1 MYKILSFPLKII
13 YQRLN
18 PENPGGRGSYA
29 LEIQMGGGVKEVRK
43 PRWEGGQKMLP
54 SVKEGW
60 IFLNNLFVIE
70 Q

>member
-1 MYKILSFPLKII
+1 
-13 YQRLN
+13 
-18 PENPGGRGSYA
+18 
-29 LEIQMGGGVKEVRK
+29 MGGGVKEVRK

-54 SVKEGW
+54 SMKEGW